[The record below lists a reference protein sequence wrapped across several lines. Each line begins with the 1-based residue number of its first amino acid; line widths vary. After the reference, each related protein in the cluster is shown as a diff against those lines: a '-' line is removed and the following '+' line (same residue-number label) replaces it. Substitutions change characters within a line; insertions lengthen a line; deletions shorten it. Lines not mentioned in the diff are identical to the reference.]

1 MDQLPAW
8 LGQLDVNVTSILLS
22 VALLIGGWI
31 LVVLI
36 RRLLQ
41 AWLGRLGLMIPISE
55 TAALAVTRVASGA
68 LWLVT
73 LILVLGLWGVG
84 VGGLWTVLVSAI
96 AVVGV
101 GFVANWAM
109 VSNFTA
115 SIFIAVWR
123 PFQLG
128 DVVEV
133 IPENLKGRLVT
144 RNMMFVVLR
153 EESGAEVYIPN
164 NLFFQKMTR
173 VAAGGPPPPQA
184 TMPERSTNPVI

>member
-1 MDQLPAW
+1 MDQF
-8 LGQLDVNVTSILLS
+8 S
-22 VALLIGGWI
+22 
-31 LVVLI
+31 
-36 RRLLQ
+36 
-41 AWLGRLGLMIPISE
+41 AWLGRLDIDATTILLSIALLIGAWILVVAMRRLLQSWLGRLGGLIHVPDA
-55 TAALAVTRVASGA
+55 TALAVTRLVTGA

-73 LILVLGLWGVG
+73 LMLVLGLWGVS

-128 DVVEV
+128 DMVEV
-133 IPENLKGRLVT
+133 IPENLKGRLVG

-153 EESGAEVYIPN
+153 EESGAEVHIPN

-173 VAAGGPPPPQA
+173 VVAAGREPQA
-184 TMPERSTNPVI
+184 IAPKGSSNPVI

>member
-1 MDQLPAW
+1 MDQFSAW
-8 LGQLDVNVTSILLS
+8 LGRLDIDATTLLLS
-22 VALLIGGWI
+22 IVLLIGAWI
-31 LVVLI
+31 LAVLI

-41 AWLGRLGLMIPISE
+41 AWLARLGGLIPIPD
-55 TAALAVTRVASGA
+55 TAVLAATRVASGA

-128 DVVEV
+128 DTVEV
-133 IPENLKGRLVT
+133 IPENLKGRLVG

-153 EESGAEVYIPN
+153 EESGAEVFVPN

-173 VAAGGPPPPQA
+173 VVPAGCEPQA
-184 TMPERSTNPVI
+184 IAPEGSTNPVL